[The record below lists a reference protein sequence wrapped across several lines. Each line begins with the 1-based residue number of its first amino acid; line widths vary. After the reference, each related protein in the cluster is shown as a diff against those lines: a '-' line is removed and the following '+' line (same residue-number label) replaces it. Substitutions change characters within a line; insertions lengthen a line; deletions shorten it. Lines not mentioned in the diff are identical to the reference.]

1 MYVEREV
8 SRKHAVPRERR
19 WGSVEGE
26 CANMRNILRG
36 GIVLGSTFAG
46 RYGILANDDD
56 EAISNVNFVL
66 DLVSG

>member
-1 MYVEREV
+1 M

-26 CANMRNILRG
+26 CANMRKMLSG
-36 GIVLGSTFAG
+36 GILGKTLAG

-56 EAISNVNFVL
+56 EAMSDVNVELGFV
-66 DLVSG
+66 S